1 MKGGVEAWK
10 DPAGRGQRTWAA
22 TSSLSM
28 WMLSPSTLH
37 TSTSPIRTTSPGR
50 VLPRGLPAGESRAS
64 SPVPSHPSPHTAP
77 EPPKS
82 AGPLLPEAFQ
92 QWCPLFSGYDL
103 QSLICL
109 EPLHHWL
116 TPASSPRL
124 PSPRAHCPDHTH
136 LPPPSPFCRHVLCR
150 ESSLSLLHK
159 GPSDLTSA

>member
-10 DPAGRGQRTWAA
+10 DTAGRGQRTWAT

-28 WMLSPSTLH
+28 LMLSPSALY
-37 TSTSPIRTTSPGR
+37 TSTSPIRTTIPGR
-50 VLPRGLPAGESRAS
+50 VLPCGLPAGESRAS

-77 EPPKS
+77 GPPKVT
-82 AGPLLPEAFQ
+82 GPLLSEAFQ
-92 QWCPLFSGYDL
+92 QQCPLFFGYDL

-109 EPLHHWL
+109 QPLHHWL
-116 TPASSPRL
+116 TAASSPRL
-124 PSPRAHCPDHTH
+124 PSPCAHCPNHTH
-136 LPPPSPFCRHVLCR
+136 LPPPSPFCRHVLFR